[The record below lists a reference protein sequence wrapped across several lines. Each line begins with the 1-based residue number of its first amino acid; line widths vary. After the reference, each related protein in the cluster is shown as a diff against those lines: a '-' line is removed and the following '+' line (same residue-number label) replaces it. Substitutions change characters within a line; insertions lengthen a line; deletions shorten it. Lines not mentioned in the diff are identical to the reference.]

1 MGTLVGLRY
10 GLGRNYTGSLMELNN
25 CGYTTGSC
33 DEEKFQD
40 LIMTSNNNSN
50 DNNNNN
56 STEPKQPWNNPND
69 NNNNKLDNLSMAL
82 WISKHSRTFGAY
94 EAHLE
99 TSSLLNSFA
108 LDMHDFSNCHLFTEK
123 PSSSS
128 TSASNSSNAKNLL
141 GLTQLIGLSR
151 LMNFIMYKS
160 RQSNNASS
168 SSSNSNDNNNSNNNN
183 NNSNPLE
190 DAHRQYHGST
200 FTDYIFARAQM
211 EQKAR
216 RRSYY
221 YPILQ
226 TLSHSSSLN
235 TSLTCINELKHTGV
249 VDTESFLENFLHKQR
264 KRRHYNSESGL
275 LLPETDNLSTLQ
287 NDSQEGGDPQCENN
301 EENNP
306 DYDENTVNLC
316 DDVISSID
324 SKETETSTLSSEVNM
339 NATES
344 ENDSTS
350 ESMAENSK
358 SDENVST
365 SSPSS
370 PSSLC
375 TSVDNDMDNE
385 SKVNINK
392 TDPQCAHETVNN
404 TTTTTNPI
412 PNDQSNVITASN
424 IMKSN
429 DAIDDQDGSCDQA
442 EETTIINTSLS
453 KENLKLHKSVS
464 FADEVGKS
472 LTEIFILYDDDDEE
486 NEHSHECSSA
496 TSEV

>member
-151 LMNFIMYKS
+151 LMNFI
-160 RQSNNASS
+160 
-168 SSSNSNDNNNSNNNN
+168 
-183 NNSNPLE
+183 
-190 DAHRQYHGST
+190 
-200 FTDYIFARAQM
+200 IAQM

-287 NDSQEGGDPQCENN
+287 NDSQEDNLSTLQNDSQEGGDPQCENN

-350 ESMAENSK
+350 ESMAENCK

-412 PNDQSNVITASN
+412 PNDQLNVITASN

-486 NEHSHECSSA
+486 NEHSHGK
-496 TSEV
+496 